1 MPHFSKSRLK
11 LKANLSVDKE
21 YRATGYVNIRTAW
34 NDELRKFEQMT
45 EAQKATCENLYKQ
58 LLDAG
63 AEIGVTLSERT
74 EAIDVREFP
83 KVAYIPLFTNKP
95 YDADRQVTSGYQAP
109 PQDYQQKALD
119 SRPDPSNKDLEDEIG
134 W

>member
-21 YRATGYVNIRTAW
+21 YRATGYVNIRTPW

-63 AEIGVTLSERT
+63 AEIGVTLAERT

-95 YDADRQVTSGYQAP
+95 YDAADRQVTSGYQAP
-109 PQDYQQKALD
+109 AQSYNAPPATDTGD
-119 SRPDPSNKDLEDEIG
+119 DIG

>member
-21 YRATGYVNIRTAW
+21 YRATGYVNIRTPW

-63 AEIGVTLSERT
+63 AEIGVTLAERT

-95 YDADRQVTSGYQAP
+95 YDAADRQVTSGYQAP
-109 PQDYQQKALD
+109 PQDYKA
-119 SRPDPSNKDLEDEIG
+119 PAAGADLEDEIG

>member
-21 YRATGYVNIRTAW
+21 YRATGYVNIRTPW
-34 NDELRKFEQMT
+34 NDELRKFEPMT

-63 AEIGVTLSERT
+63 AEIGVTLAERT

-83 KVAYIPLFTNKP
+83 KVCYIPLFTNKP
-95 YDADRQVTSGYQAP
+95 FDADRQVTSGYQAP
-109 PQDYQQKALD
+109 PQDYRAPATGADLD
-119 SRPDPSNKDLEDEIG
+119 DEIG

>member
-34 NDELRKFEQMT
+34 NDELRKFEPMT

-63 AEIGVTLSERT
+63 AEIGVTLAERT

-95 YDADRQVTSGYQAP
+95 YDAADRQVTSGYQAP
-109 PQDYQQKALD
+109 PQDYKA
-119 SRPDPSNKDLEDEIG
+119 PVAGADLEDEIG

>member
-21 YRATGYVNIRTAW
+21 YRATGYLNIRTPW
-34 NDELRKFEQMT
+34 NDELRKFEPMT
-45 EAQKATCENLYKQ
+45 EAQKALCENLYKQ

-63 AEIGVTLSERT
+63 AEIGVTLAERN

-95 YDADRQVTSGYQAP
+95 
-109 PQDYQQKALD
+109 
-119 SRPDPSNKDLEDEIG
+119 
-134 W
+134 

>member
-1 MPHFSKSRLK
+1 
-11 LKANLSVDKE
+11 
-21 YRATGYVNIRTAW
+21 
-34 NDELRKFEQMT
+34 MT

-63 AEIGVTLSERT
+63 AEIGVTLAERN

-95 YDADRQVTSGYQAP
+95 YDANRQASGYQAP
-109 PQDYQQKALD
+109 PQDYKA
-119 SRPDPSNKDLEDEIG
+119 PATGADLEDEIG

>member
-21 YRATGYVNIRTAW
+21 YRATGYVNIRTPW
-34 NDELRKFEQMT
+34 NDELRKFEPMT

-63 AEIGVTLSERT
+63 AEIGVTLAERN

-95 YDADRQVTSGYQAP
+95 YDAGSPG
-109 PQDYQQKALD
+109 
-119 SRPDPSNKDLEDEIG
+119 NKRLPG
-134 W
+134 TAARL

>member
-34 NDELRKFEQMT
+34 NDELRKFEPMT

-63 AEIGVTLSERT
+63 AEIGVTLAERN

-83 KVAYIPLFTNKP
+83 KVCYIPLFTNKP
-95 YDADRQVTSGYQAP
+95 YDSDRQASGYQAP
-109 PQDYQQKALD
+109 PQDYKA
-119 SRPDPSNKDLEDEIG
+119 PPSNKDLEDEIG